1 MGCVGGDHLGSYRGF
16 WSHGW
21 ETSVPARGA
30 VVSEFERMNGRGYVA
45 RVRFIDEDE
54 AAVHVELENNKG
66 MIVTLEDC
74 DLTDVEVGSV
84 VFLRDN
90 CIEPAPEGIWKD
102 ETWVGVVRL
111 KRPFKTVISRSGH
124 WEVVPT
130 RGDIE
135 YGEGNTVEATNRHG
149 VVEVLSEAPL
159 RFFEPARDEEIDVSR
174 FRVPDGPGE
183 GPTFEDFGGMES
195 VVERAK
201 DLIEVPLMH
210 KEALLEIG
218 ARPIKGVLFTGPPGT
233 GKTMLAR
240 IIATEAE
247 SAFYKISGPEVL
259 TKWFGE
265 SEETLRKIFD
275 AAATDEKG
283 SAIIFFDEIDSVASA
298 RGSTSHEAS
307 RSVVAQLLT
316 LMDGFKPSTN
326 FVVIAATNRPDDI
339 DPALRR
345 PGRFDWEIEFPP
357 PDERDREEILRASA
371 RGLKT
376 DDDLPHAN
384 IARDTPS
391 WSAAD
396 LAAIWSEAAL
406 VAAKDGRKRISDED
420 YLIGFEKVE
429 ERRRRIELLRRDGSA

>member
-1 MGCVGGDHLGSYRGF
+1 MLSLLFQSGVCLGCVGGDHLGSYRGF

-21 ETSVPARGA
+21 ETIVPIYGA

-90 CIEPAPEGIWKD
+90 YIEPAPEGIWKD

-111 KRPFKTVISRSGH
+111 KKPYKTVISRSGH

-135 YGEGNTVEATNRHG
+135 YGEGNTVEATDRHG
-149 VVEVLSEAPL
+149 VVEVLSEEPL
-159 RFFEPARDEEIDVSR
+159 SFFEPARDEEIDVSR
-174 FRVPDGPGE
+174 FKIDSPDQDAHGRA
-183 GPTFEDFGGMES
+183 TFEDFGGMRA
-195 VVERAK
+195 VVERAR
-201 DLIEVPLMH
+201 DLIEVPL
-210 KEALLEIG
+210 KYKDALSEIG
-218 ARPIKGVLFTGPPGT
+218 ARPIKGVLFTGRPGT

-240 IIATEAE
+240 IIAGEAE
-247 SAFYKISGPEVL
+247 SAFYHISGPTVL

-326 FVVIAATNRPDDI
+326 VVVIAATNRPDDI

-376 DDDLPHAN
+376 DNDLPHAN

-420 YLIGFEKVE
+420 YFL
-429 ERRRRIELLRRDGSA
+429 